1 MRPHSRL
8 KPALLITVGSLSLA
22 LTACQTTGLDKAAGP
37 SSSAAPVWHDS
48 FADIGQ
54 LDDAAA
60 ACDDFNAHVNKF
72 AEDKLQI
79 PPSEVAIGA
88 FNTLSNKVRD
98 NLHDILEAAAKDGK
112 PSSAGGLSDR
122 DKLGVLYR
130 AANDEAAIEQ
140 RGFDPIKPEL
150 AKIAAIAD
158 TPALLRYVV
167 ETAAQGRSP
176 LLGFDAQADPK
187 HTDSQIVAAAAG
199 GTGLPTKDFYT
210 DPHYADQRE
219 AYHAL
224 AERTLKL
231 VGVPDDQAKAQ
242 ADQVIDIETKIA
254 AAELSPVEE
263 RDPNATY
270 KIVSLADADKTTP
283 HIKWEDV
290 FAAAKIAAP
299 QTLNLAPERV
309 FTTVDTLLAAI
320 PVDQWKAYLAFHL
333 AYESSPALSKAFV
346 DNVFQYMQAVSGQ
359 KEQKPRWQRAVS
371 NVDKSMGNAL
381 GKLYVEKY
389 VSPETKSKATEL
401 IKNILEAV
409 KARIEKVDWMTPE
422 TKQKALDKWGKIG
435 LRVAYPDTWRSW
447 DGLAVEDGKYY
458 ENLQAARDFNRAY
471 ELSKLGKPTDK
482 QEWIT
487 NPQVVNAFYSP
498 EYNTINFPAAILQAP
513 FYDPDRDLA
522 ANYGAIGAVIGH
534 ETTHAFDDQGR
545 QYDGDG
551 NLTDW
556 WTPQDAAQF
565 KTRTQ
570 KLVDQFNGYHP
581 FPDQP
586 DLHVNGELTLGENIA
601 DLGGLLSSSD
611 ALQKLVDQKTEVMRP
626 HAGVTPQQL
635 FFLSF
640 AVIWRE
646 KIEEKTQIRL
656 LASDPHSPNQY
667 RVNGTVANVPAFA
680 AAFSCKP
687 GAAEAHTSD
696 QLVSIW

>member
-22 LTACQTTGLDKAAGP
+22 LTACQTKGLDTDAGP
-37 SSSAAPVWHDS
+37 SASAAPVWHDV
-48 FADIGQ
+48 FADIGP
-54 LDDAAA
+54 LDDSVA
-60 ACDDFNAHVNKF
+60 ACDDFNAHVNKL

-79 PPSEVAIGA
+79 PPSEVSIGA
-88 FNTLSNKVRD
+88 FTTLGNKVRD

-112 PSSAGGLSDR
+112 PSTASGLSDR

-130 AANDEAAIEQ
+130 SAVDEAAIEK

-167 ETAAQGRSP
+167 ETAAQGHSP
-176 LLGFDAQADPK
+176 LLGFDAEADPK
-187 HTDSQIVAAAAG
+187 HTDSQIVSAVAG
-199 GTGLPTKDFYT
+199 GTGLPTKEFYT
-210 DPHYADQRE
+210 DPHYADQRK
-219 AYHAL
+219 AYQAL

-231 VGVPDDQAKAQ
+231 VGVPDEQAKTQAAQ
-242 ADQVIDIETKIA
+242 VLDIETKIA

-270 KIVSLADADKTTP
+270 KIVSLADADKATP
-283 HIKWEDV
+283 HIKWEDI

-299 QTLNLAPERV
+299 QTLNFAPERV
-309 FTTVDTLLAAI
+309 FTTVDTLLSAVPA
-320 PVDQWKAYLAFHL
+320 DQWKAYLAFHL
-333 AYESSPALSKAFV
+333 AYEASPALSKPFV
-346 DNVFQYMQAVSGQ
+346 DSAFEYTKAVSGQ
-359 KEQKPRWQRAVS
+359 KEQKPRWQRAVGS
-371 NVDKSMGNAL
+371 VDKSMGNAL

-389 VSPETKSKATEL
+389 VSSETKDKATEL

-435 LRVAYPDTWRSW
+435 LRVAYPDTWRNW
-447 DGLAVEDGKYY
+447 DGLTVEDGKFY
-458 ENLQAARDFNRAY
+458 ENLRAARDFNRAY

-522 ANYGAIGAVIGH
+522 ANYGAIGSVIGH
-534 ETTHAFDDQGR
+534 EITHAFDDQGR

-565 KTRTQ
+565 KSRAQ

-601 DLGGLLSSSD
+601 DLGGVLSSSD
-611 ALQKLVDQKTEVMRP
+611 ALQKLIDQQAEVMRP
-626 HAGVTPQQL
+626 HPGVTPQQL

-656 LASDPHSPNQY
+656 LASDPHAPNQY
-667 RVNGTVANVPAFA
+667 RVNGVVANVPAFA
-680 AAFSCKP
+680 TAFACKP
-687 GAAEAHTSD
+687 GAPLAHTGD

>member
-1 MRPHSRL
+1 MRSHSSL
-8 KPALLITVGSLSLA
+8 KPALLATVGSLSLA
-22 LTACQTTGLDKAAGP
+22 LAACHPTVPEQTNVTPA
-37 SSSAAPVWHDS
+37 WHDA

-54 LDDAAA
+54 LDNSVA
-60 ACDDFNAHVNKF
+60 ACDDFNAHVNKI
-72 AEDKLQI
+72 ADEKLQI
-79 PPSEVAIGA
+79 PPSEVSVGA
-88 FNTLSNKVRD
+88 FKTLSNKVRD
-98 NLHDILEAAAKDGK
+98 NLHEILEAAGKEGK
-112 PSSAGGLSDR
+112 PSSAQGLSDR

-130 AANDEAAIEQ
+130 SATDEAAIEK
-140 RGFDPIKPEL
+140 RGFDPIKPDL
-150 AKIAAIAD
+150 AKIAAITD
-158 TPALLRYVV
+158 TASLLRYVV
-167 ETAAQGRSP
+167 ETAGKGRSP
-176 LLGFDAQADPK
+176 LLGFDVEADPK
-187 HTDSQIVAAAAG
+187 HTNVQIVSANAG

-210 DPHYADQRE
+210 DPQFAEQRG

-224 AERTLKL
+224 IERTLKL
-231 VGVPDDQAKAQ
+231 VGVADDQAKAQ
-242 ADQVIDIETKIA
+242 ADQVLDIETKIA

-270 KIVSLADADKTTP
+270 KIVALADADKTTP

-290 FAAAKIAAP
+290 FAAAKISSP
-299 QTLNLAPERV
+299 QTLNMAPERV
-309 FTTVDTLLAAI
+309 FTTVDTLLAAV
-320 PVDQWKAYLAFHL
+320 PADQWKAYLTFHL
-333 AYESSPALSKAFV
+333 AYEASPALSKPFV
-346 DNVFQYMQAVSGQ
+346 DNVFEYMKATSGQ

-371 NVDKSMGNAL
+371 NVDMSMGNAL

-401 IKNILEAV
+401 IKNILAAV
-409 KARIEKVDWMTPE
+409 KARIQKVDWMTAE
-422 TKQKALDKWGKIG
+422 TKAKALEKWSKIG
-435 LRVAYPDTWRSW
+435 LRVAYPDTWRNW
-447 DGLAVEDGKYY
+447 DALVVQDGKYY

-471 ELSKLGKPTDK
+471 QLSHLGKPTDK

-487 NPQVVNAFYSP
+487 NPQVVNAFYNP

-556 WTPQDAAQF
+556 WTPQDVEQF
-565 KTRTQ
+565 KARTQ

-581 FPDQP
+581 FPDRP

-611 ALQKLVDQKTEVMRP
+611 ALQKLVDQKVEVMRP
-626 HAGVTPQQL
+626 HDGVTPQQL

-656 LASDPHSPNQY
+656 LAQDPHSPNQY

-687 GAAEAHTSD
+687 GAAEAHAGD